1 MLKNTFNK
9 QERLYGKKAID
20 SLFAKGISLTQM
32 PLKLT
37 IKTALPLQIYP
48 SKVMFVVPK
57 KKFKRSPD
65 RNLLK
70 RRMREAYRLCKNE
83 YYQKLTEKG
92 IKVNCAFIY
101 LDSQEADF
109 ITIQKA
115 VNTLLMQSVNKL
127 KSPPQTKIND

>member
-20 SLFAKGISLTQM
+20 LLFAKGMSLTQL
-32 PLKLT
+32 PLKLI
-37 IKTALPLQIYP
+37 IKTALPTQLYP

-70 RRMREAYRLCKNE
+70 RRMREAYRLCKND
-83 YYQKLTEKG
+83 YYQQLTQKG
-92 IKVNCAFIY
+92 IKVNCAFVY
-101 LDSQEADF
+101 QASKETDF
-109 ITIQKA
+109 NIIQDALTK
-115 VNTLLMQSVNKL
+115 LLMQSVNKL
-127 KSPPQTKIND
+127 KSPPQTKIID

>member
-1 MLKNTFNK
+1 MLKNSFNK
-9 QERLYGKKAID
+9 QERLCGKKAID
-20 SLFAKGISLTQM
+20 SLFAKGVSLTQS
-32 PLKLT
+32 PLKLI

-70 RRMREAYRLCKNE
+70 RRMREAYRLCKND
-83 YYQKLTEKG
+83 YYTKLIAKG

-101 LDSQEADF
+101 LDSKEVNYE
-109 ITIQKA
+109 TIQKSLSS
-115 VNTLLMQSVNKL
+115 LLTQSVNKL
-127 KSPPQTKIND
+127 KPPIQTKIND